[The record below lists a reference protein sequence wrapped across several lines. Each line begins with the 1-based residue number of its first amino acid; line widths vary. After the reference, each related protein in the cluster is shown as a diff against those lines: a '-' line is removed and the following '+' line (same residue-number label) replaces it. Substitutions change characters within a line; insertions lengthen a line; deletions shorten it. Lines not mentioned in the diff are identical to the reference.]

1 MVRLLL
7 AHGAD
12 PNLLE
17 SDCPRGHALWIAA
30 RRDNI
35 ELARLLLDHG
45 AEPEASA
52 ESGGKALGH
61 ARGNPELYQ
70 LLIDHGAEPKESPR
84 DRLHNAISDDD
95 LEATEALLKEHPDL
109 ARDPTMFWNEGI
121 MVTAARDAHWEMMDL
136 LLRHGAQI
144 PDLTKWGKS
153 YYFKHLD
160 VGKYLLEKG
169 MDPNHMNW
177 HRTTL
182 LHDAAFDG
190 QLEKARLLLDH
201 GAEIDAIDEEYRSTP
216 LGLAAWLGQKELV
229 ELLLERGADPSLS
242 GAAWATPLFWAEK
255 GVMRRL

>member
-45 AEPEASA
+45 ADPEASA

-70 LLIDHGAEPKESPR
+70 LLLDHGAEPKESPR
-84 DRLHNAISDDD
+84 DRLQNAISDDD

-109 ARDPTMFWNEGI
+109 ARDPTMFWTIG
-121 MVTAARDAHWEMMDL
+121 R
-136 LLRHGAQI
+136 
-144 PDLTKWGKS
+144 
-153 YYFKHLD
+153 
-160 VGKYLLEKG
+160 
-169 MDPNHMNW
+169 
-177 HRTTL
+177 
-182 LHDAAFDG
+182 
-190 QLEKARLLLDH
+190 
-201 GAEIDAIDEEYRSTP
+201 
-216 LGLAAWLGQKELV
+216 
-229 ELLLERGADPSLS
+229 
-242 GAAWATPLFWAEK
+242 
-255 GVMRRL
+255 